1 MALNSSDSSKRPKGS
16 RDSRGAKKRSLSNSS
31 RTKSESRR
39 RRHRILALVA
49 AGAVAVVVGL
59 VALLLVLYLRRP
71 HESTTAIPPSAVP
84 PAPTTTT
91 TPGQKP
97 RPASQDASCPD
108 VEMIAIPGTWE
119 SSPTDDPLN
128 PIQFPIAL
136 LLNVTRPIQQEFGP
150 DRVQVYTVPY
160 TAQFHNPL
168 SADNQMSYNDSR
180 KEGTSAVVRAMTEMN
195 NRCPLTSYVV
205 VGFSQG
211 AVIAGDLASD
221 IGNGRGPVD
230 EDLVLGV
237 TLIADGRRQPGVG
250 QEVGPNPPGQGAEI
264 TLKELPALSFLGL
277 TMSGERPGGFGAL
290 NNRTNQICA
299 PGDLICSAPQ
309 SAFNI
314 TNLPQTLEVLTAG
327 AGQPI
332 HAMYAT
338 PEFWATEGQTATS
351 WTLNWARGLIAD
363 APHPAHS

>member
-1 MALNSSDSSKRPKGS
+1 MADNSRSNRSTRSTRPKK
-16 RDSRGAKKRSLSNSS
+16 A
-31 RTKSESRR
+31 SERR

-49 AGAVAVVVGL
+49 AGTVAVVVGL
-59 VALLLVLYLRRP
+59 VVAIIVIVVRRP
-71 HESTTAIPPSAVP
+71 SSPPTATPPTAVP
-84 PAPTTTT
+84 PTAVPPTSV
-91 TPGQKP
+91 PGRKP
-97 RPASQDASCPD
+97 RPAFQDANCPD
-108 VEMIAIPGTWE
+108 VNLISIPGTWE

-128 PIQFPIAL
+128 PGQFPIAL
-136 LLNVTRPIQQEFGP
+136 LLSVTRPIAEQFGR
-150 DRVQVYTVPY
+150 DRVEVYTVPY

-180 KEGTSAVVRAMTEMN
+180 AEGKAAAVRAMTDMN
-195 NRCPLTSYVV
+195 NRCPLTSYAV

-211 AVIAGDLASD
+211 AVIGGDILSD

-230 EDLVLGV
+230 EDLVLGA

-250 QEVGPNPPGQGAEI
+250 QDIGPIVPGQGAEV
-264 TLKELPALSFLGL
+264 TLKEVPVLSVMGL

-290 NNRTNQICA
+290 NNRINQICA

-314 TNLPQTLEVLTAG
+314 ANLPKTLEVLTSG

-332 HAMYAT
+332 HALYAT
-338 PEFWATEGQTATS
+338 PQFWNLDGQTATT
-351 WTLNWARGLIAD
+351 WTLSWVRGAIEN
-363 APHPAHS
+363 APNPPHG

>member
-1 MALNSSDSSKRPKGS
+1 MTLNTSGSSKRPKGS
-16 RDSRGAKKRSLSNSS
+16 RGSKGRSP
-31 RTKSESRR
+31 KSDSRR
-39 RRHRILALVA
+39 RRHRILALIA

-59 VALLLVLYLRRP
+59 VVAIIVILLRRP
-71 HESTTAIPPSAVP
+71 EESTTAIPPSAVP
-84 PAPTTTT
+84 PAPTTT

-108 VEMIAIPGTWE
+108 VAMIAIPGTWE
-119 SSPTDDPLN
+119 SSPNDDPLN
-128 PIQFPIAL
+128 PVQFPIAL
-136 LLNVTRPIQQEFGP
+136 LLNVTRPIQQEFGA
-150 DRVQVYTVPY
+150 DRVQTYTVPY

-168 SADNQMSYNDSR
+168 AGDNQMSYNDSR
-180 KEGTSAVVRAMTEMN
+180 KEGTAAAVRAMTDIN

-205 VGFSQG
+205 AGFSQG

-309 SAFNI
+309 SAFSI
-314 TNLPQTLEVLTAG
+314 TNLPRTLEVLTAG

-338 PEFWATEGQTATS
+338 PEFWTLDGQTATS
-351 WTLNWARGLIAD
+351 WTLNWARSLIAD
-363 APHPAHS
+363 APHPAHN

>member
-1 MALNSSDSSKRPKGS
+1 MTRSNPK
-16 RDSRGAKKRSLSNSS
+16 NN
-31 RTKSESRR
+31 RR
-39 RRHRILALVA
+39 RRHRILALIA
-49 AGAVAVVVGL
+49 AGAVALVVGL
-59 VALLLVLYLRRP
+59 IVAIIVIMVRRP
-71 HESTTAIPPSAVP
+71 ESPPPTAGPPSAVP
-84 PAPTTTT
+84 PTSV
-91 TPGQKP
+91 PGKKP
-97 RPASQDASCPD
+97 RPAFQDASCPD

-119 SSPTDDPLN
+119 SSPTDDPFN
-128 PIQFPIAL
+128 PGQFPIAL
-136 LLNVTRPIQQEFGP
+136 LLNVTRPIQQQFGP

-168 SADNQMSYNDSR
+168 TADKQMSYNDSR
-180 KEGTSAVVRAMTEMN
+180 AEGTTAAARAMTEMN
-195 NRCPLTSYVV
+195 NRCPLTSYVM

-250 QEVGPNPPGQGAEI
+250 QIIGPMPPGEGAEI
-264 TLKELPALSFLGL
+264 TLKEVPTLSTLGL

-299 PGDLICSAPQ
+299 PGDLICSAPE

-314 TNLPQTLEVLTAG
+314 TNLPRTLEVLASG

-338 PEFWATEGQTATS
+338 PQFWNLDGRTATT
-351 WTLNWARGLIAD
+351 WTLDWARGLIEN
-363 APHPAHS
+363 APHPPHG

>member
-1 MALNSSDSSKRPKGS
+1 MTLNTSGSSKNPKGS
-16 RDSRGAKKRSLSNSS
+16 GSRKRTN
-31 RTKSESRR
+31 TKSESRR
-39 RRHRILALVA
+39 RRHRLLALIA

-59 VALLLVLYLRRP
+59 AVAIIVILVRRP

-84 PAPTTTT
+84 PAPGPT

-108 VEMIAIPGTWE
+108 VQMIAIPGTWE

-128 PIQFPIAL
+128 PVQFPIAL
-136 LLNVTRPIQQEFGP
+136 LLNVTRPIQQEFGA

-168 SADNQMSYNDSR
+168 SADKQMSYNDSR
-180 KEGTSAVVRAMTEMN
+180 KEGTAAAVRAMTDMN
-195 NRCPLTSYVV
+195 NRCPLTSYVI

-211 AVIAGDLASD
+211 AVIGGDLASD

-250 QEVGPNPPGQGAEI
+250 QDVGPNPPGQGAEI
-264 TLKELPALSFLGL
+264 TLKELPALSAMGL

-314 TNLPQTLEVLTAG
+314 TNLPRTLEVLTAG

-332 HAMYAT
+332 HALYAT
-338 PEFWATEGQTATS
+338 PQFWSADGQTATS
-351 WTLNWARGLIAD
+351 WALNWARGLIAD
-363 APHPAHS
+363 APHPAHN